1 MLAAQDRV
9 RSAAD
14 FTAVMRRGRRAGASR
29 VVVHLLVPDPP
40 DAQDDAPSPASARS
54 RGGLVVSRAVGNA
67 VVRTTVKRRLRHV
80 LASRL
85 GVLPAGSLV
94 VLRANPAA
102 AGATSDELATDVERG
117 LVRCLRERGDR
128 R

>member
-14 FTAVMRRGRRAGASR
+14 FTAVMRRGRRAGGAR
-29 VVVHLLVPDPP
+29 VVVHLLVPE
-40 DAQDDAPSPASARS
+40 PSPASDDALSPPS

-80 LASRL
+80 LAPRL
-85 GVLPAGSLV
+85 AELPSGSLV

-117 LVRCLRERGDR
+117 LSRCQRERGDR

>member
-1 MLAAQDRV
+1 MLAARDRV
-9 RSAAD
+9 RSPAD
-14 FTAVMRRGRRAGASR
+14 FTAVMRRGRRAGGPR
-29 VVVHLLVPDPP
+29 VVVHLLVPGPP
-40 DAQDDAPSPASARS
+40 APGTHASPGRS
-54 RGGLVVSRAVGNA
+54 RGGLVVSRAVGDA

-80 LASRL
+80 LAPRL
-85 GVLPAGSLV
+85 ADLPAGSLV

-117 LVRCLRERGDR
+117 LARCQRERGDR